1 VRHVTRHGVYYRV
14 CDALPAWPNSLDTT
28 FSKRIGGRWNPP
40 EAFGVLYLNAT
51 IAVAAAN
58 ARKNYE
64 SEIATLYD
72 LRPERRP
79 HLQLVEVSPFRFI
92 DVVTRQGVRALRL
105 PAAFPYGVPWPP
117 CQRIGLRAYAIRS
130 ERGIACRSNADVTPT
145 SNVGEEL
152 AIFDRALQ
160 SVLRGIRVPFA
171 EWYPPAAL
179 KPTWTIAPL
188 ATPV

>member
-1 VRHVTRHGVYYRV
+1 MKHVARQGAYYRV
-14 CDALPAWPNSLDTT
+14 CDALPAWPNTLDTA
-28 FSKRIGGRWNPP
+28 FSKRVGGRWNPP
-40 EAFGVLYLNAT
+40 GAFGILYLNAS

-72 LRPERRP
+72 LRPGQRP
-79 HLQLVEVSPFRFI
+79 DLQLVTVSAFRFV
-92 DVVTRQGVRALRL
+92 DVVTSRGVHALHL
-105 PAAFPYGVPWPP
+105 PASFPYGVPWPP
-117 CQRIGLRAYAIRS
+117 CQRIGVRAYAIRS
-130 ERGIACRSNADVTPT
+130 ERGIAYRSNADVTPT

-160 SVLRGIRVPFA
+160 SVLRGIRVRFA

-179 KPTWTIAPL
+179 KPTWTTAPL